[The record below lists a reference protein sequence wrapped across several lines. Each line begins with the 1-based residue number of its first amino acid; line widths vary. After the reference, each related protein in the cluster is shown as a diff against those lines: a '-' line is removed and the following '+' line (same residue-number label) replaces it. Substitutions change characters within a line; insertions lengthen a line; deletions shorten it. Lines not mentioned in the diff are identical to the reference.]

1 MNKNTYVMLIA
12 VMTACGG
19 LLFGYDV
26 GVISG
31 ALLFLEKKFE
41 LSDQGQE
48 VVTSAV
54 LIGSFLGALGAGWYT
69 RRFGGRSAN
78 MLAGAIFVVGA
89 FASAASDSTET
100 LTMSRLLVGLGIGIT
115 AVAAP
120 LYIGEIAPP
129 DRRGQMITL
138 YQLFITI
145 GILVSYIVDL
155 AAAPHWR
162 IMFGLGAVPGVVLA
176 VGMSFMPSSPRWLA
190 SRGRMDEAKKV
201 LDRTLEPAMA
211 ERALKDIKNDLET
224 QKGLP
229 HWWLAFGTRAARRA
243 LVITTTLAVLQQF
256 IGINAIIYY
265 APRIFQKAGFADAK
279 AALWATLVVGVVN
292 VVATFITMGMVDKSG
307 RRTLLIWGLSG
318 MVASLGI
325 LGLAF
330 KQFDHAEA
338 QKTSQQLT
346 QQTLQS
352 SGQLA
357 PGQNTQQQNA
367 QQTSQSSAPL
377 ASAQNTQQQNEQ
389 STEKTARIAAQRVAT
404 DPAPPHNL
412 EAATPTDA
420 PTDVAS
426 HRDLPSTSEGAET
439 LAWLTLVCVI
449 VYIACFAFS
458 MGPLVWVLIGE
469 MFPLQA
475 RGSGNA
481 IACGGNY
488 FANFIVGATF
498 LTLLTKLG
506 ASNTFLIFASVAMFT
521 LLFVLFFLPETAGRT
536 LEEIEQDLGEK
547 TPTAR

>member
-54 LIGSFLGALGAGWYT
+54 LVGSFLGALGAGWYT

-330 KQFDHAEA
+330 KQFDHADA

-346 QQTLQS
+346 QQTPQTS
-352 SGQLA
+352 ASLA
-357 PGQNTQQQNA
+357 PEQNT
-367 QQTSQSSAPL
+367 P
-377 ASAQNTQQQNEQ
+377 QQNEQ

-426 HRDLPSTSEGAET
+426 PRDLPSTSEGAET

-521 LLFVLFFLPETAGRT
+521 LLFVLFFLPETAGCT
-536 LEEIEQDLGEK
+536 LEEIEQELDKK

>member
-31 ALLFLEKKFE
+31 ALLFLGKKFE

-54 LIGSFLGALGAGWYT
+54 LVGSFLGALGAGWYT

-89 FASAASDSTET
+89 FASAASGSAET

-120 LYIGEIAPP
+120 LYVGEIAPP
-129 DRRGQMITL
+129 DRRGLMITL

-201 LDRTLEPAMA
+201 LDRTLEPSMA
-211 ERALKDIKNDLET
+211 ERALKDIKNDLDI

-307 RRTLLIWGLSG
+307 RRTLLIWGLTG
-318 MVASLGI
+318 MVASLGV
-325 LGLAF
+325 LGIAF
-330 KQFDHAEA
+330 KQFDHAD
-338 QKTSQQLT
+338 
-346 QQTLQS
+346 
-352 SGQLA
+352 
-357 PGQNTQQQNA
+357 A
-367 QQTSQSSAPL
+367 QQTAQLS
-377 ASAQNTQQQNEQ
+377 SAQNALYSSAQ
-389 STEKTARIAAQRVAT
+389 SAEKTARIAAQRVAT

-426 HRDLPSTSEGAET
+426 PRDLPSTSAGAET

>member
-1 MNKNTYVMLIA
+1 MLIA

-31 ALLFLEKKFE
+31 ALLFLGKKFE

-54 LIGSFLGALGAGWYT
+54 LVGSFLGALGAGWYT

-89 FASAASDSTET
+89 FASAASGSAET

-120 LYIGEIAPP
+120 LYVGEIAPP
-129 DRRGQMITL
+129 DRRGLMITL

-201 LDRTLEPAMA
+201 LDRTLEPSMA
-211 ERALKDIKNDLET
+211 ERALRDIQNDLES

-229 HWWLAFGTRAARRA
+229 HWWLAFRTRAARRA

-307 RRTLLIWGLSG
+307 RRTLLIWGLTG
-318 MVASLGI
+318 MVASLGV
-325 LGLAF
+325 LGIAF
-330 KQFDHAEA
+330 KQFDHADA
-338 QKTSQQLT
+338 
-346 QQTLQS
+346 QQTAQLS
-352 SGQLA
+352 SA
-357 PGQNTQQQNA
+357 QNA
-367 QQTSQSSAPL
+367 QYSSAQ
-377 ASAQNTQQQNEQ
+377 SA
-389 STEKTARIAAQRVAT
+389 EKTARIAAQRVAT

-426 HRDLPSTSEGAET
+426 PRDLPSTSQGAET

-547 TPTAR
+547 IPTAR

>member
-1 MNKNTYVMLIA
+1 MLIA

-31 ALLFLEKKFE
+31 ALLFLGKKFE

-54 LIGSFLGALGAGWYT
+54 LVGSFLGALGAGWYT

-89 FASAASDSTET
+89 FASAASGSAET

-120 LYIGEIAPP
+120 LYVGEIAPP
-129 DRRGQMITL
+129 DRRGLMITL

-201 LDRTLEPAMA
+201 LDRTLEPSMA

-307 RRTLLIWGLSG
+307 RRTLLIWGLTG
-318 MVASLGI
+318 MVASLGV
-325 LGLAF
+325 LGIAF
-330 KQFDHAEA
+330 KQFDHADA
-338 QKTSQQLT
+338 
-346 QQTLQS
+346 QQTAQLS
-352 SGQLA
+352 SA
-357 PGQNTQQQNA
+357 QNA
-367 QQTSQSSAPL
+367 QYSSA
-377 ASAQNTQQQNEQ
+377 Q

-412 EAATPTDA
+412 EAATPTDT

-426 HRDLPSTSEGAET
+426 PRDLPSTSAGAET

>member
-31 ALLFLEKKFE
+31 ALLFLGKKFE

-54 LIGSFLGALGAGWYT
+54 LVGSFLGALGAGWYT

-89 FASAASDSTET
+89 FASAASGSAET

-120 LYIGEIAPP
+120 LYVGEIAPP
-129 DRRGQMITL
+129 DRRGLMITL

-201 LDRTLEPAMA
+201 LDRTLEPSMA
-211 ERALKDIKNDLET
+211 ERALKDIKNDLDI

-307 RRTLLIWGLSG
+307 RRTLLIWGLTG
-318 MVASLGI
+318 MVASLGV
-325 LGLAF
+325 LGIAF
-330 KQFDHAEA
+330 KQFDHADA
-338 QKTSQQLT
+338 
-346 QQTLQS
+346 QQTAQLS
-352 SGQLA
+352 SA
-357 PGQNTQQQNA
+357 QNA
-367 QQTSQSSAPL
+367 QYSSAQ
-377 ASAQNTQQQNEQ
+377 SA
-389 STEKTARIAAQRVAT
+389 EKTARIAAQRVAT

-426 HRDLPSTSEGAET
+426 PRDLPSTSAGAET

>member
-31 ALLFLEKKFE
+31 ALLFLGKKFE

-54 LIGSFLGALGAGWYT
+54 LVGSFLGALGAGWYT

-78 MLAGAIFVVGA
+78 MLAGAICVVGA
-89 FASAASDSTET
+89 FASAASGSAET

-120 LYIGEIAPP
+120 LYVGEIAPP
-129 DRRGQMITL
+129 DRRGLMITL

-201 LDRTLEPAMA
+201 LDRTLEPSMA
-211 ERALKDIKNDLET
+211 ERALKDIKNDLDI

-229 HWWLAFGTRAARRA
+229 HWWLAFRTRAARRA

-307 RRTLLIWGLSG
+307 RRTLLIWGLTG
-318 MVASLGI
+318 MVASLGV
-325 LGLAF
+325 LGIAF
-330 KQFDHAEA
+330 KQFDHADA
-338 QKTSQQLT
+338 
-346 QQTLQS
+346 QQTAQLS
-352 SGQLA
+352 SA
-357 PGQNTQQQNA
+357 QNA
-367 QQTSQSSAPL
+367 QYSSAQ
-377 ASAQNTQQQNEQ
+377 SA
-389 STEKTARIAAQRVAT
+389 EKTARIAAQRVAT

-426 HRDLPSTSEGAET
+426 PRDLPSTSQGAET

>member
-31 ALLFLEKKFE
+31 ALLFLGKKFE

-54 LIGSFLGALGAGWYT
+54 LVGSFLGALGAGWYT

-89 FASAASDSTET
+89 FASAASGSAET

-120 LYIGEIAPP
+120 LYVGEIAPP
-129 DRRGQMITL
+129 DRRGLMITL

-201 LDRTLEPAMA
+201 LDRTLEPSMA
-211 ERALKDIKNDLET
+211 ERALKDIKNDLDI

-229 HWWLAFGTRAARRA
+229 HWWLAFRTRAARRA

-307 RRTLLIWGLSG
+307 RRTLLIWGLTG
-318 MVASLGI
+318 MVASLGV
-325 LGLAF
+325 LGIAF
-330 KQFDHAEA
+330 KQFDHADA
-338 QKTSQQLT
+338 
-346 QQTLQS
+346 QQTAQLS
-352 SGQLA
+352 SA
-357 PGQNTQQQNA
+357 QNA
-367 QQTSQSSAPL
+367 QYSSAQ
-377 ASAQNTQQQNEQ
+377 SA
-389 STEKTARIAAQRVAT
+389 EKTARIAAQRVAT

-426 HRDLPSTSEGAET
+426 PSDLPSTSAGAET

-547 TPTAR
+547 IPTAR

>member
-54 LIGSFLGALGAGWYT
+54 LVGSFLGALGAGWYT

-89 FASAASDSTET
+89 FASAASGSTET

-138 YQLFITI
+138 YQLFITV

-211 ERALKDIKNDLET
+211 ERALKDIKNDLDI

-330 KQFDHAEA
+330 KQFDHADA
-338 QKTSQQLT
+338 QKSAQYHFRQD
-346 QQTLQS
+346 
-352 SGQLA
+352 
-357 PGQNTQQQNA
+357 A
-367 QQTSQSSAPL
+367 QQSA
-377 ASAQNTQQQNEQ
+377 NE
-389 STEKTARIAAQRVAT
+389 TAKIAAQRLAT
-404 DPAPPHNL
+404 DPAPPHDL
-412 EAATPTDA
+412 AAVTSADLSA
-420 PTDVAS
+420 DVAS
-426 HRDLPSTSEGAET
+426 PRDLPSTSEGAET

-547 TPTAR
+547 TPKAR

>member
-31 ALLFLEKKFE
+31 ALLFLGKKFE

-54 LIGSFLGALGAGWYT
+54 LVGSFLGALGAGWYT

-89 FASAASDSTET
+89 FASAASGSAET

-120 LYIGEIAPP
+120 LYVGEIAPP
-129 DRRGQMITL
+129 DRRGLMITL

-201 LDRTLEPAMA
+201 LDRTLEPSMA
-211 ERALKDIKNDLET
+211 ERALKDIKNDLDI

-229 HWWLAFGTRAARRA
+229 HWWLAFRTRAARRA

-307 RRTLLIWGLSG
+307 RRTLLIWGLTG
-318 MVASLGI
+318 MVASLGV
-325 LGLAF
+325 LGIAF
-330 KQFDHAEA
+330 KQFDHADA
-338 QKTSQQLT
+338 
-346 QQTLQS
+346 QQTAQLS
-352 SGQLA
+352 SA
-357 PGQNTQQQNA
+357 QNA
-367 QQTSQSSAPL
+367 QYSSAQ
-377 ASAQNTQQQNEQ
+377 SA
-389 STEKTARIAAQRVAT
+389 EKTARIAAQRVAT

-426 HRDLPSTSEGAET
+426 PRDLPSTSQGAET

>member
-1 MNKNTYVMLIA
+1 MLIA
-12 VMTACGG
+12 IMTACGG

-31 ALLFLEKKFE
+31 ALLFLGKKFS
-41 LSDQGQE
+41 LTDQGQE

-54 LIGSFLGALGAGWYT
+54 LVGSFLGALGAGWYT

-89 FASAASDSTET
+89 FASAASGSAET
-100 LTMSRLLVGLGIGIT
+100 LTMSRLLVGFGIGIT

-120 LYIGEIAPP
+120 LYVAEIAPP
-129 DRRGQMITL
+129 DRRGMMITL

-145 GILVSYIVDL
+145 GIMISYMVDL

-162 IMFGLGAVPGVVLA
+162 VMFGLGAVPGVVLA

-190 SRGRMDEAKKV
+190 SRGRMAEAKKV

-211 ERALKDIKNDLET
+211 ESALRDIQADIDS
-224 QKGLP
+224 QRSQS
-229 HWWLAFGTRAARRA
+229 HWWLAFRSRAARRA
-243 LVITTTLAVLQQF
+243 LIITTTLAVLQQF

-279 AALWATLVVGVVN
+279 AALWATLVVGLVN
-292 VVATFITMGMVDKSG
+292 VIATFITIGMVDKSG
-307 RRTLLIWGLSG
+307 RRTLLIWGLTG
-318 MVASLGI
+318 MVTSLGI
-325 LGLAF
+325 LGIAF
-330 KQFDHAEA
+330 KQFDHAEK
-338 QKTSQQLT
+338 QKISLNTSA
-346 QQTLQS
+346 
-352 SGQLA
+352 A
-357 PGQNTQQQNA
+357 PTVA
-367 QQTSQSSAPL
+367 ASPSAN
-377 ASAQNTQQQNEQ
+377 ASA
-389 STEKTARIAAQRVAT
+389 
-404 DPAPPHNL
+404 
-412 EAATPTDA
+412 
-420 PTDVAS
+420 DVAS
-426 HRDLPSTSEGAET
+426 PQDLPSTPEGSET
-439 LAWLTLVCVI
+439 LAWLTLVCVV

-475 RGSGNA
+475 RCTGNA

-498 LTLLTKLG
+498 LSMLSAFG
-506 ASNTFLIFASVAMFT
+506 ASNTFLLFASVAMIT

-536 LEEIEQDLGEK
+536 LEEIERDLGEV
-547 TPTAR
+547 TPSGQHPVR

>member
-1 MNKNTYVMLIA
+1 M
-12 VMTACGG
+12 
-19 LLFGYDV
+19 
-26 GVISG
+26 
-31 ALLFLEKKFE
+31 
-41 LSDQGQE
+41 
-48 VVTSAV
+48 
-54 LIGSFLGALGAGWYT
+54 
-69 RRFGGRSAN
+69 
-78 MLAGAIFVVGA
+78 
-89 FASAASDSTET
+89 
-100 LTMSRLLVGLGIGIT
+100 
-115 AVAAP
+115 
-120 LYIGEIAPP
+120 
-129 DRRGQMITL
+129 
-138 YQLFITI
+138 
-145 GILVSYIVDL
+145 
-155 AAAPHWR
+155 
-162 IMFGLGAVPGVVLA
+162 
-176 VGMSFMPSSPRWLA
+176 
-190 SRGRMDEAKKV
+190 
-201 LDRTLEPAMA
+201 
-211 ERALKDIKNDLET
+211 
-224 QKGLP
+224 
-229 HWWLAFGTRAARRA
+229 
-243 LVITTTLAVLQQF
+243 
-256 IGINAIIYY
+256 
-265 APRIFQKAGFADAK
+265 

-325 LGLAF
+325 LGMAF
-330 KQFDHAEA
+330 KQFDHADA
-338 QKTSQQLT
+338 QKSVQLYSQQD
-346 QQTLQS
+346 
-352 SGQLA
+352 
-357 PGQNTQQQNA
+357 A
-367 QQTSQSSAPL
+367 QQSEPLSA
-377 ASAQNTQQQNEQ
+377 AQTTKQINAQ

-412 EAATPTDA
+412 EAATPTDS

>member
-1 MNKNTYVMLIA
+1 MNKNTYVLMIA

-54 LIGSFLGALGAGWYT
+54 LVGSFLGALGAGWYT

-129 DRRGQMITL
+129 DRRGLMITL

-162 IMFGLGAVPGVVLA
+162 IMFGLGALPGVVLA

-211 ERALKDIKNDLET
+211 ESALRDIKNDLET

-229 HWWLAFGTRAARRA
+229 HWWMAFGTRAARRA
-243 LVITTTLAVLQQF
+243 LVITTTLAVFQQF

-292 VVATFITMGMVDKSG
+292 VVATFITIGMVDKSG
-307 RRTLLIWGLSG
+307 RRTLLIWGLTG

-325 LGLAF
+325 LGVAF
-330 KQFDHAEA
+330 KQFDHADA
-338 QKTSQQLT
+338 QK
-346 QQTLQS
+346 
-352 SGQLA
+352 
-357 PGQNTQQQNA
+357 
-367 QQTSQSSAPL
+367 SAPL
-377 ASAQNTQQQNEQ
+377 SSAQAAQENSAQ
-389 STEKTARIAAQRVAT
+389 SADAIAKIAAQRVAT

-420 PTDVAS
+420 RTDVAS
-426 HRDLPSTSEGAET
+426 HRDLPSTSEGTET
-439 LAWLTLVCVI
+439 LAWLTLVCVV

-506 ASNTFLIFASVAMFT
+506 ASNTFLIFATMAMFT

-536 LEEIEQDLGEK
+536 LEEIEQDLGRK

>member
-31 ALLFLEKKFE
+31 ALLFLGKKFE

-54 LIGSFLGALGAGWYT
+54 LVGSFLGALGAGWYT

-89 FASAASDSTET
+89 FASAASGSAET

-120 LYIGEIAPP
+120 LYVGEIAPP
-129 DRRGQMITL
+129 DRRGLMITL

-201 LDRTLEPAMA
+201 LDRTLEPSMA
-211 ERALKDIKNDLET
+211 ERALKDIKNDLDI

-229 HWWLAFGTRAARRA
+229 HWWLAFRTRAARRA

-307 RRTLLIWGLSG
+307 RRTLLIWGLTG
-318 MVASLGI
+318 MVASLGV
-325 LGLAF
+325 LGIAF
-330 KQFDHAEA
+330 KQFDHAD
-338 QKTSQQLT
+338 
-346 QQTLQS
+346 
-352 SGQLA
+352 
-357 PGQNTQQQNA
+357 A
-367 QQTSQSSAPL
+367 QQTAQLS
-377 ASAQNTQQQNEQ
+377 SAQNALYSSAQ
-389 STEKTARIAAQRVAT
+389 SAEKTARIAAQRVAT

-426 HRDLPSTSEGAET
+426 PRDLPSTSQGAET